1 MYIDPIHAGPV
12 ALAHAFALAARM
24 PTRRADSVAA
34 AAADAAPPRRRFKSP
49 MRLTWW
55 SRPQEGA
62 DFPTADPL
70 QLMLWSECAGRNYVT
85 AFGGVLVMKQLHQR
99 TGQPPTPP
107 KL

>member
-1 MYIDPIHAGPV
+1 MYINPIHAG
-12 ALAHAFALAARM
+12 AIAQAHALAAAARVQQGE
-24 PTRRADSVAA
+24 VAPRKHRFQPLQWLA
-34 AAADAAPPRRRFKSP
+34 TWLLQPDKADARTPDA
-49 MRLTWW
+49 
-55 SRPQEGA
+55 A
-62 DFPTADPL
+62 